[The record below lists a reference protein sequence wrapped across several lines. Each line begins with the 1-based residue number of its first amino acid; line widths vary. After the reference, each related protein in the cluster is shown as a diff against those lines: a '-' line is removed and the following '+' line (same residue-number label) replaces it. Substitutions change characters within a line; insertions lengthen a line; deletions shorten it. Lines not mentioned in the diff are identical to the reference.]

1 MSVNGTDVLFEVK
14 ENVGCMTLNRPDKF
28 NCISTGL
35 INGVDAAMDAF
46 EADDT
51 VRVILLTGGGKT
63 FCTGADLDE
72 VMAARQ
78 NKDNLAKFIGDIHGM
93 LRRFEASPLPIVVAI
108 NGLTLAGG
116 IEIMMACDVAFA
128 GRNKAKIGD
137 QHAQYGLIP
146 GGGGTQRLPRLVGL
160 RRALDLMFTNR
171 WLDAHEAEKW
181 GLVNYVVE
189 DEALTDECFTYCRSL
204 AKKSRAGLSA
214 MKQWS
219 RQGLEGSLSDGLT
232 MEEELVVDG
241 LLGPDVEEGLAAFQD
256 RRVPN
261 FV

>member
-1 MSVNGTDVLFEVK
+1 MSGTDVLYEITDG
-14 ENVGCMTLNRPDKF
+14 VGCITLNRPDKF

-35 INGVDAAMDAF
+35 MDGVDAAMDAF
-46 EADDT
+46 EADDN
-51 VRVILLTGGGKT
+51 VRVVLLTGAGKT

-78 NKDNLAKFIGDIHGM
+78 DRPALAKFISHIHSM
-93 LRRFEASPLPIVVAI
+93 LRRFEASPLPVVVAV
-108 NGLTLAGG
+108 NGLALAGG

-128 GRNKAKIGD
+128 GRDKAKIGD

-171 WLDAHEAEKW
+171 WLDAGEAETW
-181 GLVNYVVE
+181 GLVNYVVDDDDLAE
-189 DEALTDECFTYCRSL
+189 ESLAYCRNL
-204 AKKSRAGLSA
+204 AQKSRAGLAA

-219 RQGLEGSLSDGLT
+219 RQGLEGTLDAGLT
-232 MEEELVVDG
+232 MEEDLVIDG
-241 LLGPDVEEGLAAFQD
+241 LLGPDVEEGLAAFQA
-256 RRVPN
+256 RRAPN
-261 FV
+261 FS

>member
-1 MSVNGTDVLFEVK
+1 MSASGTDVLYEVK
-14 ENVGCMTLNRPDKF
+14 EGVGCMTLNRPDKF

-35 INGVDAAMDAF
+35 VNGVDAAMDAF
-46 EADDT
+46 EADNT
-51 VRVILLTGGGKT
+51 VRVVLLTGAGKT

-72 VMAARQ
+72 VMAARE
-78 NKDNLAKFIGDIHGM
+78 NKDDLKKFIRHIHCM
-93 LRRFEASPLPIVVAI
+93 LRRFEASSLPVVVAI
-108 NGLTLAGG
+108 NGLALAGG

-171 WLDAHEAEKW
+171 WLDAREAEKW
-181 GLVNYVVE
+181 GLFNYVVE
-189 DEALTDECFTYCRSL
+189 DEALADESFTYCRNL
-204 AKKSRAGLSA
+204 AKKSGAGLSA

-261 FV
+261 FG

>member
-1 MSVNGTDVLFEVK
+1 
-14 ENVGCMTLNRPDKF
+14 
-28 NCISTGL
+28 
-35 INGVDAAMDAF
+35 
-46 EADDT
+46 
-51 VRVILLTGGGKT
+51 
-63 FCTGADLDE
+63 
-72 VMAARQ
+72 
-78 NKDNLAKFIGDIHGM
+78 M
-93 LRRFEASPLPIVVAI
+93 LRRFEASSLPIVVAI

-128 GRNKAKIGD
+128 SRNKAKIGD

-171 WLDAHEAEKW
+171 WLDAREAEKW

-189 DEALTDECFTYCRSL
+189 DEALADESFTYCQNL